1 MEAVNQE
8 AIMTKGSAVK
18 RIAAPSAGLW
28 HPQAARVEALAPAN
42 IEQAADLGAGYV
54 IIKLR
59 DVAVVRRKSG
69 AARAAELPIMS
80 RERLITA
87 LNRGGILIGEKPRAR
102 PADNETFMRNMAMQE
117 QARRAELEETGQL
130 IAAQDLAQRLE
141 VSNQAISKALKSGRL
156 FALDGSGGRLLY
168 PAFYADGKIS
178 RRDLEAVTRTLG
190 EIPASSKWKFF
201 TNPRASL
208 DGLTP
213 LEALQRGQRQAVMV
227 SAAGF
232 VER

>member
-1 MEAVNQE
+1 MKLVHQE
-8 AIMTKGSAVK
+8 VIMTKGSAVK
-18 RIAAPSAGLW
+18 RAGPSAADAW
-28 HPQAARVEALAPAN
+28 SPQAARVEALVPAN

-59 DVAVVRRKSG
+59 DVAIGRRKTG
-69 AARAAELPIMS
+69 AAHTEELPIMS

-87 LNRGGILIGEKPRAR
+87 LHRGGTLAGAEPRAR
-102 PADNETFMRNMAMQE
+102 PADNDTFMRNMATQE
-117 QARRAELEETGQL
+117 QARRAELERSGQL
-130 IAAQDLAQRLE
+130 ISAQELARRLT

-168 PAFYADGKIS
+168 PAFYADGKVS
-178 RRDLEAVTRTLG
+178 RRELESVTRALG
-190 EIPASSKWKFF
+190 DIPASSKWLFF
-201 TNPRASL
+201 TNPKASL
-208 DGLTP
+208 DGISP
-213 LEALQRGQRQAVMV
+213 LEALRRGQREAVMV

>member
-1 MEAVNQE
+1 
-8 AIMTKGSAVK
+8 MTKVSAVK
-18 RIAAPSAGLW
+18 RAAAPAAGAW
-28 HPQAARVEALAPAN
+28 RPQAARVDALIPDN

-59 DVAVVRRKSG
+59 DVRRKGG

-80 RERLITA
+80 RERLVAA
-87 LNRGGILIGEKPRAR
+87 LNRGGALTKEKPRVR
-102 PADNETFMRNMAMQE
+102 PAENDAFMRKMVMQE
-117 QARRAELEETGQL
+117 KARRVEQEETGQL
-130 IAAQDLAQRLE
+130 IAAQELARRLE
-141 VSNQAISKALKSGRL
+141 VSNQAVSKALKAGRL
-156 FALDGSGGRLLY
+156 FALDASGGRLLY
-168 PAFYADGKIS
+168 PAFYADGKMS
-178 RRDLEAVTRTLG
+178 RRDLEAVTRALG
-190 EIPASSKWKFF
+190 DIPASSKWQFF

-208 DGLTP
+208 NGLTP

>member
-1 MEAVNQE
+1 
-8 AIMTKGSAVK
+8 MTKGSVVK
-18 RIAAPSAGLW
+18 RAAATAAGVW
-28 HPQAARVEALAPAN
+28 RPQAARVEALVPAN

-59 DVAVVRRKSG
+59 DIPVVRRKPG
-69 AARAAELPIMS
+69 AARAVELPIMS
-80 RERLITA
+80 RERLVTA
-87 LNRGGILIGEKPRAR
+87 LNRGGTLTGEKPRAR
-102 PADNETFMRNMAMQE
+102 PAVNDAFMRNMAMQE
-117 QARRAELEETGQL
+117 QARRAELEESGQL
-130 IAAQDLAQRLE
+130 IAAQELAQRLD
-141 VSNQAISKALKSGRL
+141 VSTQAVSKALKSGRL

-168 PAFYADGKIS
+168 PAFYAEGQVS
-178 RRDLEAVTRTLG
+178 RRDLEAVTRALG
-190 EIPASSKWKFF
+190 EIPASSKWQFF